1 MTDPYDYKS
10 IEENLKQILPIL
22 AGRVVNS
29 INAQLVGI
37 EINQLILDTD
47 KGCIAIIPHIGG
59 EVLVLSEC
67 DMPESSQ
74 ELQLIEVLTDF
85 RNKRIVQARTIG
97 EAWNGHGI
105 EIGFENKPTQTILV
119 TSVEC
124 SENNT
129 EVRDALRIGMGSY
142 KIEFQIDT

>member
-1 MTDPYDYKS
+1 MSDPYDYKS
-10 IEENLKQILPIL
+10 IEASLKQKLRIL
-22 AGRVVNS
+22 AGRLINS
-29 INAQLVGI
+29 INAQLAGM

-67 DMPESSQ
+67 DMPETSQ
-74 ELQLIEVLTDF
+74 ELQLVEVLTEF
-85 RNKRIVQARTIG
+85 RNKRIVQARMIG

-105 EIGFENKPTQTILV
+105 EVGFENMPTQTILV
-119 TSVEC
+119 SSVEC

-129 EVRDALRIGMGSY
+129 EVSDALRIGMGSY
-142 KIEFQIDT
+142 EIEVQIDT

>member
-1 MTDPYDYKS
+1 MSDPYDYKS
-10 IEENLKQILPIL
+10 LEENLKQKLPIL
-22 AGRVVNS
+22 EGRVVNS
-29 INAQLVGI
+29 IKAQLAGI

-67 DMPESSQ
+67 DMPEASQ
-74 ELQLIEVLTDF
+74 ELQLIEVLGKF
-85 RNKRIVQARTIG
+85 RKKRIVQARMIG

-105 EIGFENKPTQTILV
+105 EIGFEKMPTQTILV
-119 TSVEC
+119 SSVEC

-129 EVRDALRIGMGSY
+129 EVSDALRIGMGSY
-142 KIEFQIDT
+142 EIELQIDT

>member
-1 MTDPYDYKS
+1 MSDPYDYKFL
-10 IEENLKQILPIL
+10 EENLKQKLPIL
-22 AGRVVNS
+22 EGRVVNS
-29 INAQLVGI
+29 IKAQLAGV

-67 DMPESSQ
+67 DMPETTQ
-74 ELQLIEVLTDF
+74 ELLLIEVLTEF
-85 RNKRIVQARTIG
+85 RNKRIVQARMIG

-105 EIGFENKPTQTILV
+105 EIGFEKLATQTILV
-119 TSVEC
+119 SSVEC

-129 EVRDALRIGMGSY
+129 KVSDALRIGVGSY
-142 KIEFQIDT
+142 EIEFQFDT